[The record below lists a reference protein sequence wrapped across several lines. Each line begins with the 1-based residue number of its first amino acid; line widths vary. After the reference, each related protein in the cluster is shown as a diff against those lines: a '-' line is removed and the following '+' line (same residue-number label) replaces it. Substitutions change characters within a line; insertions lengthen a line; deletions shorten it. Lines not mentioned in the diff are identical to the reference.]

1 MFSQSQILKEINISD
16 FLSKTLNRD
25 IFLIKDFILL
35 YNIYTSIDKGNSRD
49 FLLVY
54 LLTTSKSQE
63 IYNTFK
69 ELVDFTAEKLIYNY

>member
-16 FLSKTLNRD
+16 FLSKTLNGD
-25 IFLIKDFILL
+25 SFLIKDFILL
-35 YNIYTSIDKGNSRD
+35 YNIYTSIGKGNSRD

-54 LLTTSKSQE
+54 LLITSKLQE

-69 ELVDFTAEKLIYNY
+69 ELIDFTAEKLIYNY